1 MTEANSQHLQL
12 LEPLLLVVLLL
23 HICSLVNQAV
33 AVLHFTFM
41 HRSAISPFLAGLP
54 HSPRLSLPLSC
65 LCPND
70 NQQTKHHSAV
80 HIMSAIFSSF
90 ALDPLLAVCSA
101 SAYLSLSVSLS
112 LSLALL
118 LPGLRGRSKP
128 PGHQGPPA
136 FDGLL
141 EGSEGSTMLGP
152 KWHELG
158 VLLLCCFGLSSCFRT
173 FELSL
178 ALARSL
184 SLSFSLL

>member
-1 MTEANSQHLQL
+1 M
-12 LEPLLLVVLLL
+12 
-23 HICSLVNQAV
+23 
-33 AVLHFTFM
+33 LHFTFTNQ
-41 HRSAISPFLAGLP
+41 SAISPFLAGLP
-54 HSPRLSLPLSC
+54 HSPRLSLPPSC

-101 SAYLSLSVSLS
+101 GASLS
-112 LSLALL
+112 LSHSSSPRLK
-118 LPGLRGRSKP
+118 GQVKP

-152 KWHELG
+152 KWQELR

-173 FELSL
+173 FEFSL
-178 ALARSL
+178 ALARSRSRSL
-184 SLSFSLL
+184 SLSVSLSLSSVMANTMGRRLLWSLQ